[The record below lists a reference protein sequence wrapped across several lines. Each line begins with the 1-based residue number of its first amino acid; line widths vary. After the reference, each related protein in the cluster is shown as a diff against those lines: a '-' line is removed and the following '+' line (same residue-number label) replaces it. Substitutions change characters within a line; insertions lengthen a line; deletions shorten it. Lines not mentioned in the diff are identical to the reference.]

1 MRSSA
6 YGSERGFTLARSSVL
21 GMPSGASMSSTAL
34 GSCRSPRPG
43 RCLSPPRFETSARAR
58 DFALVIRRRE
68 SSRGSGLARCSRSW
82 TRVSAMTDAI
92 QAPRPDDTN
101 APDEQ
106 KKVHR
111 SETKTRTPAE
121 AKREGPTLDV
131 IKADERVK
139 VFIRSANQQTGAI
152 GYTEHGERH
161 ANTSADG
168 ARFILKSLGHDA
180 RRCEIA
186 AVAAYL
192 HDMGNVVTREKHAQT
207 GALLAKD
214 ILTDLGFPLEE
225 IATMMGAIA
234 NHEEDEGG
242 LPVSAVS
249 AAVIIA
255 DKSDVHRSRVRNP
268 KSTSFDIHDRVNFA
282 VTASEIKV
290 SRKEK
295 LITLELAVDT
305 EVSPIMEYFEI
316 FLPRMMLSR
325 RAAEFLHCNFALV
338 VNNTRLL

>member
-1 MRSSA
+1 MA
-6 YGSERGFTLARSSVL
+6 EAA
-21 GMPSGASMSSTAL
+21 P
-34 GSCRSPRPG
+34 
-43 RCLSPPRFETSARAR
+43 
-58 DFALVIRRRE
+58 
-68 SSRGSGLARCSRSW
+68 
-82 TRVSAMTDAI
+82 
-92 QAPRPDDTN
+92 APRRDDTGR
-101 APDEQ
+101 PDEL

-111 SETKTRTPAE
+111 TETKTKTVSE
-121 AKREGPTLDV
+121 AKRQGPTLDQV
-131 IKADERVK
+131 KADARVRT
-139 VFIRSANQQTGAI
+139 FIRSANAQTGAI

-168 ARFILKSLGHDA
+168 ARFILKSLGHEA

-192 HDMGNVVTREKHAQT
+192 HDIGNVVTREKHGQT
-207 GALLAKD
+207 GALIAKD
-214 ILTDLGFPLEE
+214 ILEDLGFDVEE
-225 IATMMGAIA
+225 IAVIMGAIA
-234 NHEEDEGG
+234 NHEEAEGG

-268 KSTSFDIHDRVNFA
+268 KTTAFDIHDRVNYA
-282 VTASEIKV
+282 ATASEIKV

-295 LITLELAVDT
+295 LITLELSVDT
-305 EVSPIMEYFEI
+305 EVAPIMEYFEI

-338 VNNTRLL
+338 INTTRLL

>member
-1 MRSSA
+1 
-6 YGSERGFTLARSSVL
+6 
-21 GMPSGASMSSTAL
+21 
-34 GSCRSPRPG
+34 
-43 RCLSPPRFETSARAR
+43 
-58 DFALVIRRRE
+58 
-68 SSRGSGLARCSRSW
+68 
-82 TRVSAMTDAI
+82 MTDAI
-92 QAPRPDDTN
+92 QAPRPGPDDTN
-101 APDEQ
+101 VPDER
-106 KKVHR
+106 KKMHR
-111 SETKTRTPAE
+111 SETKTRTPVE
-121 AKREGPTLDV
+121 AKRVGPTLDV
-131 IKADERVK
+131 IKSDERVK

-168 ARFILKSLGHDA
+168 ARFILKSLGHEA
-180 RRCEIA
+180 RRTELG

-192 HDMGNVVTREKHAQT
+192 HDMGNVITREKHGQT
-207 GALLAKD
+207 GALLANP
-214 ILTDLGFPLEE
+214 ILIEAGFTYEE
-225 IATMMGAIA
+225 IAIIMGAIA
-234 NHEEDEGG
+234 NHEEAEGG

-268 KSTSFDIHDRVNFA
+268 KSTSFDIHDRVNYA

-316 FLPRMMLSR
+316 FL
-325 RAAEFLHCNFALV
+325 
-338 VNNTRLL
+338 

>member
-1 MRSSA
+1 MA
-6 YGSERGFTLARSSVL
+6 EAV
-21 GMPSGASMSSTAL
+21 P
-34 GSCRSPRPG
+34 SPR
-43 RCLSPPRFETSARAR
+43 R
-58 DFALVIRRRE
+58 
-68 SSRGSGLARCSRSW
+68 
-82 TRVSAMTDAI
+82 
-92 QAPRPDDTN
+92 DDTSH
-101 APDEQ
+101 PDEQ

-111 SETKTRTPAE
+111 GETKTKTLTE
-121 AKREGPTLDV
+121 AKRQGPTLEQV
-131 IKADERVK
+131 KADVRVK
-139 VFIRSANQQTGAI
+139 TYIRSANAQTGAI

-168 ARFILKSLGHDA
+168 ARFILKSLGHEA

-192 HDMGNVVTREKHAQT
+192 HDIGNVVTREKHGQT
-207 GALLAKD
+207 GALIAKD
-214 ILTDLGFPLEE
+214 ILEDLGFDVEE

-234 NHEEDEGG
+234 NHEESEGG

-268 KSTSFDIHDRVNFA
+268 KTTAFDIHDRVNYA
-282 VTASEIKV
+282 ATNAEVKV

-295 LITLELAVDT
+295 LITLELQVDT
-305 EVSPIMEYFEI
+305 EVAPIMEYFEI

-325 RAAEFLHCNFALV
+325 RAAEFLHCSFALV
-338 VNNTRLL
+338 INQVRLL

>member
-1 MRSSA
+1 
-6 YGSERGFTLARSSVL
+6 
-21 GMPSGASMSSTAL
+21 
-34 GSCRSPRPG
+34 
-43 RCLSPPRFETSARAR
+43 
-58 DFALVIRRRE
+58 
-68 SSRGSGLARCSRSW
+68 
-82 TRVSAMTDAI
+82 MTDAI
-92 QAPRPDDTN
+92 QAPRPGPDDTN
-101 APDEQ
+101 VPDEQ
-106 KKVHR
+106 KKMHR
-111 SETKTRTPAE
+111 SETKTRTPVE

-131 IKADERVK
+131 IKSDERVK

-214 ILTDLGFPLEE
+214 ILMDLGFALEE
-225 IATMMGAIA
+225 VATMMGAIA

-255 DKSDVHRSRVRNP
+255 DKSDVHRSRV
-268 KSTSFDIHDRVNFA
+268 
-282 VTASEIKV
+282 
-290 SRKEK
+290 
-295 LITLELAVDT
+295 
-305 EVSPIMEYFEI
+305 
-316 FLPRMMLSR
+316 
-325 RAAEFLHCNFALV
+325 
-338 VNNTRLL
+338 